1 MTSKLC
7 QVNCLLSDGNFTI
20 KKKLKETGKISF
32 KNTFYLTQYI
42 KNNLNI

>member
-1 MTSKLC
+1 MEISRL
-7 QVNCLLSDGNFTI
+7 